1 MIFSNI
7 FTAPSN
13 PKLSQT
19 SLTRAIKATLNA
31 SKSLPIYIAA
41 GTLWQLPALAATV
54 DTESID
60 SSSIQAADPNVPTAT
75 LEPVV
80 VVANQTPKAISD
92 IPATVWYI
100 DEAEVS
106 EAARTGKRL
115 GDFIAQEVPSL
126 DFGSGGRTSA
136 GQNLRGRDLQVMIDG
151 VSLNSSR
158 AISRYFDSISM
169 ENIASIEVLSGA
181 SAVYGGG
188 ATGGII
194 NIKTKKGQA
203 GAPQI
208 TTAIQAT
215 SGFQDEDDI
224 SYKGHASI
232 GGGSEQLT
240 GKLAVTYEQTGS
252 FFDGNGQ
259 LIVPDI
265 TQGSLQD
272 NESFDVLASTQWQID
287 NNQTLDLSAQYY
299 NSEQDTDNG
308 LRFNL
313 AQVLQGAPLDISVS
327 DGFES
332 DRQAET
338 ERQQYNANYHHQD
351 ILDHDL
357 YAQLSHRTEELS
369 FIPFYYGRYF
379 AASKQS
385 TDVTSARLA
394 LSKDWTDKLNLTYGV
409 DGYIDEL
416 ESDKMIFDPRVSV
429 ATGGLVNEELTVVGR
444 YPGTKVASVAGFLQ
458 GDYAFNDELS
468 ATAGY
473 RYQRL
478 DNEVDAFVADRVQTE
493 TALGL
498 AAGGDAIPGGS
509 NDYNVSL
516 FNVGLNYKPTNN
528 SRYFVNFSQGFELP
542 DPAKFYGQGQYERNA
557 NNYYELVNGSNVSGT
572 KLEGIKT
579 DSYELGTSFSTGD
592 FNGQLTG
599 YYSLSDGSIDYD
611 RQTLLITQSD
621 DEKRVYGIEFK
632 GDYYFND
639 NVSVGGLGHWVES
652 ETEVDGDFRDTV
664 VTDTSP
670 SKYALWTRW
679 EDADQSVKLQAN
691 MMRDVSGYNASTD
704 STQELDGYTTVD
716 LDYTYFLPSGDFSIG
731 VQNLLDKEYTTV
743 WGQQAQV
750 FYGQAAPASA
760 FDYKGLGRTY
770 TVGYTH
776 RFQ

>member
-1 MIFSNI
+1 MFLSDNSA
-7 FTAPSN
+7 APSSCN
-13 PKLSQT
+13 PSFTRLN
-19 SLTRAIKATLNA
+19 RAILVVSRTKKLPLYAAA
-31 SKSLPIYIAA
+31 SAML
-41 GTLWQLPALAATV
+41 QLTTALAAVTQPNTTSMQQTLT
-54 DTESID
+54 DEPSTTL
-60 SSSIQAADPNVPTAT
+60 DPI
-75 LEPVV
+75 V
-80 VVANQTPKAISD
+80 VVANQTPTAISD

-100 DEAEVS
+100 DEAQVD

-126 DFGSGGRTSA
+126 DFGSGGRTNA
-136 GQNLRGRDLQVMIDG
+136 GQNLRGRDMQVMIDG

-158 AISRYFDSISM
+158 AISRYLDSISM

-208 TTAIQAT
+208 NTAIQAT

-224 SYKGHASI
+224 SYKGHVSI
-232 GGGSEQLT
+232 GGGTEELT
-240 GKLAVTYEQTGS
+240 GNLAVTYEQTGS
-252 FFDGNGQ
+252 FFDGKGR

-272 NESFDVLASTQWQID
+272 NETVDVLASTQWQID
-287 NNQTLDLSAQYY
+287 NNQTLDVSAQYY

-308 LRFNL
+308 LKFNL
-313 AQVLQGAPLDISVS
+313 AEALQGAPLDITIS
-327 DGFES
+327 DGFKS

-338 ERQQYNANYHHQD
+338 KRQQYNANYHHQD
-351 ILDHDL
+351 LFGHDV

-379 AASKQS
+379 AASEQS

-394 LSKDWTDKLNLTYGV
+394 LSKDWTDKLKLTYGI
-409 DGYIDEL
+409 DGYRDDL
-416 ESDKMIFDPRVSV
+416 DSNKMIFDPRTSV
-429 ATGGLVNEELTVVGR
+429 ATGGLVNEEFAIVGR
-444 YPGTKVASVAGFLQ
+444 YPGTKVDSIAGFLQ
-458 GDYAFNDELS
+458 GDYDFSDTLT

-478 DNEVDAFVADRVQTE
+478 DNEIDDFVADRVQTE

-509 NDYNVSL
+509 NDYNISL
-516 FNVGLNYKPTNN
+516 FNVGLNYKPTSNR
-528 SRYFVNFSQGFELP
+528 RYFANFSQGFELP
-542 DPAKFYGQGQYERNA
+542 DPAKFYGQGQYVKNA
-557 NNYYELVNGSNVSGT
+557 DNYYELVNGSNVSGT
-572 KLEGIKT
+572 KLDGIKT
-579 DSYELGTSFSTGD
+579 DSYELGTSFNTTN
-592 FNGQLTG
+592 FAGQLTG
-599 YYSLSDGSIDYD
+599 YYSVSDGSIDYD

-621 DEKRVYGIEFK
+621 NKKRVYGVELK
-632 GDYYFND
+632 GDYFIND
-639 NVSVGGLGHWVES
+639 NVSVGGLGHWIES
-652 ETEVDGDFRDTV
+652 ETEVDGDYKDTV

-670 SKYALWTRW
+670 SKYSLWTRW
-679 EDADQSVKLQAN
+679 EDEMQSVKLQAN

-716 LDYTYFLPSGDFSIG
+716 LDYTYYLPSGDFSIG
-731 VQNLLDKEYTTV
+731 VQNLLDKEYTTI

-776 RFQ
+776 RF